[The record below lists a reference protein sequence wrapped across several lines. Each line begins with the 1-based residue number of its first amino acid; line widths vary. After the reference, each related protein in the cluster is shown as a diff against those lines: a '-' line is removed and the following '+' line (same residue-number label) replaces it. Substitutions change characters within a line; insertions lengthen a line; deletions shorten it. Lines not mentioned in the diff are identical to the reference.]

1 MKSFRD
7 RIDRTSDQRSLV
19 ATTEEGRQ
27 NYNQDDDDD
36 DDNAAF
42 LLQRRGRI
50 DEAGAVYMDVHQRVL
65 SSWHGNNA
73 LSSSSESS
81 SHSSGSSNDSCQRAT
96 DDDVD
101 LSASDV
107 GQILEICCFHQKA
120 ITHLQHTIDACALP
134 CPSLCSLLLL
144 KLLWTRPDVLSEV
157 SGVSGV
163 SGEDQKEVFLTKD
176 SPSAADQSNT
186 PAEHRDWAAV
196 AALLPL
202 FQQASKE
209 EKQKFRRAY
218 KSHWKYYTMIQE
230 LHLRDRKLPEQLK
243 MLTSSLSSQ
252 SSQSSPAS
260 AARREIFSAPP
271 LWVVGDSHVVPLAHR
286 RLCGRRTVPWVITG
300 LKAWHVYRGSSFF
313 TGANLERALQQLL
326 SSSHSRSDSESSGG
340 SSSGSSGGNS
350 GGNSGALCDFIL
362 SAGEIDCRE
371 GFTNQISKGMYANVE
386 EAVAATVKAYVAG
399 VRRMLRSAQK
409 EKEGGE
415 EGKKRRN
422 RLRAVY
428 LLPVFPYQRRSK
440 GRSGYHERMRRHR
453 AIILW
458 NHVNFL
464 KFFELFL
471 FLATK

>member
-7 RIDRTSDQRSLV
+7 RIDRTSDQRSSTTTGTNSLV
-19 ATTEEGRQ
+19 ATSEEGRQ

-42 LLQRRGRI
+42 LLQREGRI
-50 DEAGAVYMDVHQRVL
+50 DEACAVYMDVHQRVL
-65 SSWHGNNA
+65 TSWHGEVHDDSA
-73 LSSSSESS
+73 LSSSGESS
-81 SHSSGSSNDSCQRAT
+81 SRSSGSSSGSSNDTCQRAT
-96 DDDVD
+96 NDDVD

-120 ITHLQHTIDACALP
+120 ITHLQHMIDVCSLP

-144 KLLWTRPDVLSEV
+144 KLLWTRPDVLS
-157 SGVSGV
+157 GV
-163 SGEDQKEVFLTKD
+163 SGEDQEDQKEVLLTKD
-176 SPSAADQSNT
+176 SSPSAADQSNT

-252 SSQSSPAS
+252 SSQSSQSSPAS
-260 AARREIFSAPP
+260 AARRAIFSAPP
-271 LWVVGDSHVVPLAHR
+271 LWVIGDSHVVPLAHR

-300 LKAWHVYRGSSFF
+300 LKAWHVHRGISFF

-326 SSSHSRSDSESSGG
+326 SSSHSCSDSESSGD
-340 SSSGSSGGNS
+340 SSGV
-350 GGNSGALCDFIL
+350 LCDCIL

-386 EAVAATVKAYVAG
+386 EAVSATVKAYVAG

-409 EKEGGE
+409 GKERGE
-415 EGKKRRN
+415 EGKKGRN

-458 NHVNFL
+458 NHVSF
-464 KFFELFL
+464 
-471 FLATK
+471 